1 MNVFSNNIFYTTIK
15 VRQMKILQDMTAYQK
30 DAQKHRIHPEM

>member
-30 DAQKHRIHPEM
+30 HET